1 MMASNGGRGRSA
13 RAAFVILVLAGMS
26 GAEATP
32 YIPATDSAVLE
43 RVSARSDLDRLEP
56 LRRRLAGN
64 RRDLP
69 AALELAQQFLR
80 MGRTAGDPRF
90 TAYAEAA
97 LLPWMGDKNI
107 PEPVLVLQATALQNQ
122 HQFAPAMALLER
134 AVELNPLDPQ
144 VWLTRAT
151 IFALHNE
158 VGEARRACARLTR
171 TADALVA
178 MTCLAGIDS
187 RNGRL
192 SASYNALRRVYVDD
206 TRLPAELRVWTL
218 TQLADMAERLGDD
231 TAAQQYYRAALRIA
245 PEDSFCLAA
254 YADLL
259 IREVRYGEVV
269 ELLQGREAQDNLL
282 LRLAVAGQRLGNV
295 AGARWAA
302 MYAARVQAA
311 QRDGDTVHTR
321 EQARFALDVQHD
333 AAQALTLAA
342 RNWLQ
347 QREPADVRIYWRATR
362 AAGSAAAE
370 ASLREWFKATHYED
384 ATLSAA
390 TVAMTTP
397 ILQPLIV
404 RR

>member
-1 MMASNGGRGRSA
+1 M
-13 RAAFVILVLAGMS
+13 
-26 GAEATP
+26 
-32 YIPATDSAVLE
+32 
-43 RVSARSDLDRLEP
+43 
-56 LRRRLAGN
+56 
-64 RRDLP
+64 
-69 AALELAQQFLR
+69 
-80 MGRTAGDPRF
+80 
-90 TAYAEAA
+90 
-97 LLPWMGDKNI
+97 
-107 PEPVLVLQATALQNQ
+107 
-122 HQFAPAMALLER
+122 
-134 AVELNPLDPQ
+134 
-144 VWLTRAT
+144 
-151 IFALHNE
+151 
-158 VGEARRACARLTR
+158 
-171 TADALVA
+171 
-178 MTCLAGIDS
+178 
-187 RNGRL
+187 
-192 SASYNALRRVYVDD
+192 
-206 TRLPAELRVWTL
+206 
-218 TQLADMAERLGDD
+218 
-231 TAAQQYYRAALRIA
+231 
-245 PEDSFCLAA
+245 
-254 YADLL
+254 
-259 IREVRYGEVV
+259 V

-282 LRLAVAGQRLGNV
+282 LRLAVAGQRPGTV

-404 RR
+404 HR